1 MATVHPSLRAA
12 RNVRSIFA
20 LRGTVDEVE
29 APALRR
35 QLHRFAAT
43 TTGNVVVDCLEL
55 ESIDTAG
62 AGVLLAFH
70 NSMLG
75 FGRRVTMR
83 RIPARCRSAF
93 ESSHLGG
100 LLGDVDTSRHARASG
115 I

>member
-1 MATVHPSLRAA
+1 MKTAHPLLRAA

-20 LRGTVDEVE
+20 LRGCVDEVE
-29 APALRR
+29 APELRR

-43 TTGNVVVDCLEL
+43 TTGDVVVDCLEL
-55 ESIDTAG
+55 ESIDAAG

-75 FGRRVTMR
+75 FGRRVSVR
-83 RIPARCRSAF
+83 RIPASCRLTF

-100 LLGDVDTSRHARASG
+100 LLGDVDMSRRARVG
-115 I
+115 EM